1 MGSNP
6 ATGILVSA
14 KIWQCSIQFII
25 WVCLVSK
32 KICYFLN
39 LSLSPLTFYVNDYS
53 VFCSLNFLLQ
63 CHINSYLFDHTW
75 DQQTQGIV
83 STNSRHW
90 WHSQGWRTSQT
101 VVKPTKD
108 SLPLSRRTRRWSE
121 RVKMRKCLIWLY
133 LVVVICFVKPCDTK
147 IQKRGPVRAHI
158 KKKIHCSALDGFY
171 LNTVHKLSS

>member
-1 MGSNP
+1 MSLPSFKN
-6 ATGILVSA
+6 
-14 KIWQCSIQFII
+14 
-25 WVCLVSK
+25 
-32 KICYFLN
+32 YHFLN
-39 LSLSPLTFYVNDYS
+39 LSLSPLTLYINDYS
-53 VFCSLNFLLQ
+53 VFCSVNFLLQ
-63 CHINSYLFDHTW
+63 CHINSYPFDDTW
-75 DQQTQGIV
+75 DQQTQDIV

-147 IQKRGPVRAHI
+147 IQKRGPVRAQI
-158 KKKIHCSALDGFY
+158 KKKYFRIILTFKWMET
-171 LNTVHKLSS
+171 LNKHND